1 MAHFAELDKNNV
13 VIQVIVVNNEDISEG
28 VEEETGIKFC
38 QDLLGGEW
46 KQTSYNSRF
55 RTRFAQPNG
64 SYDPATDEFVEPQPN
79 PSWTL
84 DADNKWQPPTP
95 QPEDGNYYAWNEEA
109 LAWDM
114 TEERQDKILV
124 AVDGEIVNP

>member
-1 MAHFAELDKNNV
+1 MAHFAELDENNT

-28 VEEETGIKFC
+28 IEEETGIKFC

-46 KQTSYNSRF
+46 KQTSYNSNF
-55 RTRFAQPNG
+55 RTRFAAPNG
-64 SYDPATDEFVEPQPN
+64 SYDPVTDEFVEPQTF

-95 QPEDGNYYAWNEEA
+95 KPEDGNYYDWDEES
-109 LAWDM
+109 LSWVM
-114 TEERQDKILV
+114 IEKREDKILV
-124 AVDGEIVNP
+124 AVDDGIVNP